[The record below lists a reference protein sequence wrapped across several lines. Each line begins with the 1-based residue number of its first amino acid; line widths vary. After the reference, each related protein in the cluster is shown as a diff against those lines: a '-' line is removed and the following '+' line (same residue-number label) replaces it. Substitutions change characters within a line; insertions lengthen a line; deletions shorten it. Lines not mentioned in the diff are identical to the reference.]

1 MTIMKE
7 IRGLFVKPTPLEVAA
22 SELDQA
28 ELALL
33 EHLSAAEFSQ
43 AMVGYQENRIKR
55 LRAYLKARATT

>member
-1 MTIMKE
+1 MKE
-7 IRGLFVKPTPLEVAA
+7 LKHLFVKPTALEVAA

-33 EHLSAAEFSQ
+33 EHQSAQEFSQ

-55 LRAYLKARATT
+55 LRAYLKARAST